1 VCLLLALTLNGSEL
15 VLLGLAH
22 LGEQVLLPVV
32 QHLPQLPYVCVC
44 VYVWCVCVCV
54 CVPVLL
60 LLLLLLLLL
69 IIIIITMMIQYTAP
83 GPCGP

>member
-54 CVPVLL
+54 CVY
-60 LLLLLLLLL
+60 
-69 IIIIITMMIQYTAP
+69 QYYYYYYYYYYYS
-83 GPCGP
+83 